1 MKILTAFAVL
11 CAMMALTRAVA
22 LPEAKAKD
30 DQTVKSRLVK
40 RSTDCPNRWSLFNNR
55 CFHYIP
61 RPMTWAQA
69 EKNCQSMGANLA
81 SVQNIQEYQEIQ
93 RLIRAAS
100 YQSKEAWLGGSDAQE
115 ERLWLWSDGS
125 RFQYLNW
132 CNGQPDNYRSQQHC
146 LQMNYGEEKCWD
158 DINCGTTRPSVC
170 AKKV

>member
-93 RLIRAAS
+93 RLIRAVS
-100 YQSKEAWLGGSDAQE
+100 YQSKETWLGGSDAQE
-115 ERLWLWSDGS
+115 ERLHNYLLTLRLVLTCSSRSRSWSKRLREPSMPSTFEVGT
-125 RFQYLNW
+125 F
-132 CNGQPDNYRSQQHC
+132 C
-146 LQMNYGEEKCWD
+146 LYFF
-158 DINCGTTRPSVC
+158 
-170 AKKV
+170 